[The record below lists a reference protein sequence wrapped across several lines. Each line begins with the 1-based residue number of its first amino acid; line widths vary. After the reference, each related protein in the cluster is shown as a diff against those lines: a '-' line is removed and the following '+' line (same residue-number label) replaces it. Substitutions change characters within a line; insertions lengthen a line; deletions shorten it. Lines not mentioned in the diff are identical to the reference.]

1 MPGTNECTA
10 GACGAAGPFPPY
22 HAAARMSS
30 AAASLAD
37 LRRLSPRR
45 ELLLGAALTA
55 AFAGL
60 VLAVGPAPGDAPVHL
75 YRTFL
80 VRDGALVWDNFW
92 YSGTYPLA
100 SYSLLYYLPA
110 ALVGNLPLVFAA
122 AVASTVL
129 FSSIAL
135 REWGSAALWPSRI
148 FGVLAAAP
156 LFTGLYA
163 YTLGFVAMLATLKLL
178 QLRRPWLAG
187 IVAALTVG
195 FSPLAFAFL
204 CLIVGSYAVSRR
216 RIARRHLWFGV
227 ALGLAAAIEVAA
239 LLLFP
244 GAGGGVY
251 PFHWIDFVAVLGVT
265 TLGLLV
271 ARRARGAGPLVA
283 FYALWGLGSVVVYIV
298 PTPLGDNWTRL
309 SAFVFPVMLLTASLA
324 GFQPRRLVV
333 LALAAAFAFNLVP
346 YALLVPSRLGNDTQQ
361 ASFWRP
367 AIGFLRQHDRPGFR
381 VEVVPTAEHWEAY
394 WIPKSGFPLARG
406 WYRQLDVADN
416 PTLYAK
422 HLDATAYR
430 HWLRSAAV
438 RYVLLSTTAPLDWE
452 GGPQEARLLRSPGS
466 GLKAVF
472 RSRDWTIYELPHA
485 TPLLTGP
492 ASPVIT
498 SFGHT
503 AIRGQVFAA
512 GRYLVRAHYSPY
524 LRLQGGG
531 CVAPG
536 PDKMTYLDLTGP
548 QRFALSVPGTPD
560 GLVRE
565 LVGDKQA
572 ETCPSS

>member
-1 MPGTNECTA
+1 
-10 GACGAAGPFPPY
+10 
-22 HAAARMSS
+22 MSS
-30 AAASLAD
+30 AAAGLTD

-55 AFAGL
+55 VFAAI

-92 YSGTYPLA
+92 YAGTYPLA

-110 ALVGNLPLVFAA
+110 ALVGNLPLVFVA

-135 REWGSAALWPSRI
+135 REWGRDALWPSRI

-163 YTLGFVAMLATLKLL
+163 YTLGFAAMLATVKLL
-178 QLRRPWLAG
+178 QLRRFWLAA
-187 IVAALTVG
+187 VFAAFTVG

-204 CLIVGSYAVSRR
+204 CLIVGSYALSRR
-216 RIARRHLWFGV
+216 AISRRHVWFGV
-227 ALGLAAAIEVAA
+227 ALALSAGVEVAA
-239 LLLFP
+239 LVLFP

-251 PFHWIDFVAVLGVT
+251 PFHWIDFVTVLGVT
-265 TLGLLV
+265 ALGLLV

-283 FYALWGLGSVVVYIV
+283 FYALWGLGSVVIYIV
-298 PTPLGDNWTRL
+298 PSPLGDNWTRL
-309 SAFVFPVMLLTASLA
+309 SAFIFPVMLLTASLA

-333 LALAAAFAFNLVP
+333 LALAAAFAYNLVP

-367 AIGFLRQHDRPGFR
+367 AIRFLRAHEQPGYR

-394 WIPKSGFPLARG
+394 WIPKSGLPLARG

-416 PTLYAK
+416 PALYAN
-422 HLDATAYR
+422 HLDSSAYR
-430 HWLRSAAV
+430 RWLRSAAV
-438 RYVLLSTTAPLDWE
+438 RYVLLSTSAPLDWD
-452 GGPQEARLLRSPGS
+452 GGPEEAGVLHSPGS
-466 GLKAVF
+466 GLRAVF
-472 RSRDWTIYELPHA
+472 RSRDWTIYELLHA

-503 AIRGQVFAA
+503 AIRGRVFAA
-512 GRYLVRAHYSPY
+512 GRYLMRAHYSPY
-524 LRLQGGG
+524 LRLQGTG
-531 CVAPG
+531 CVSPG
-536 PDKMTYLDLTGP
+536 PDKMTYLELTRP

-565 LVGDKQA
+565 LFGDKQA
-572 ETCPSS
+572 ATCASS